1 MPRIKDIVD
10 EALEIVFKKLKVEPL
25 MQESLMNTI
34 NLKAKNKVYYERRIN
49 QVDPAEAALKRKITA
64 EKSQQVKINLA
75 RFTDFEQTIL
85 RIVCKVNRIN
95 IEEFVKLCR
104 KREYVEARF
113 QFAAVL
119 LIQFHYTY
127 VKVGNLL
134 VKDHSTIIHAIRQ
147 HVDFYELLTSYK
159 VKYNQILN
167 AVDEEFPGMMNT
179 EVKSNVIVET
189 LDSNR
194 RRNRRKEI
202 HEKISE
208 YSR

>member
-25 MQESLMNTI
+25 MQESLMNTL

-49 QVDPAEAALKRKITA
+49 QVDPAEAALKRKISA

-147 HVDFYELLTSYK
+147 HVDFYELVSSYK

-179 EVKSNVIVET
+179 EVKANVIVET

-194 RRNRRKEI
+194 RRTRRKEI

>member
-34 NLKAKNKVYYERRIN
+34 NLKAKNKVYYQRRIN

-179 EVKSNVIVET
+179 EVKANVIVET

-194 RRNRRKEI
+194 RRTRRKEI

>member
-34 NLKAKNKVYYERRIN
+34 NLKAKNKVYYQRRIN

-75 RFTDFEQTIL
+75 RFTEFEQTIL

-194 RRNRRKEI
+194 RRTRRKEI

>member
-147 HVDFYELLTSYK
+147 HVDFYELLSSYK

-179 EVKSNVIVET
+179 EVKANVIVET

>member
-34 NLKAKNKVYYERRIN
+34 NLKAKNKVYYQRRIN
-49 QVDPAEAALKRKITA
+49 QVDPAEAALKRKISA

-75 RFTDFEQTIL
+75 RFTEFEQTIL

-194 RRNRRKEI
+194 RRTRRKEI

>member
-34 NLKAKNKVYYERRIN
+34 NLKAKNKVYYQRRIN

-147 HVDFYELLTSYK
+147 HVDFYELVSSYK

-179 EVKSNVIVET
+179 EVKANVIVET

-194 RRNRRKEI
+194 RRTRRKEI

>member
-25 MQESLMNTI
+25 MQESLMNTL

-49 QVDPAEAALKRKITA
+49 QVDPAEAALKRKISA

-147 HVDFYELLTSYK
+147 HVDFYELVSSYK

-194 RRNRRKEI
+194 RRTRRKEI

>member
-34 NLKAKNKVYYERRIN
+34 NLKAKNKVYYQRRIN

-127 VKVGNLL
+127 VKVGSLL

-194 RRNRRKEI
+194 RRTRRKEI

>member
-34 NLKAKNKVYYERRIN
+34 NLKAKNKVYYQRRIN

-194 RRNRRKEI
+194 RRTRRKEI

>member
-34 NLKAKNKVYYERRIN
+34 NLKAKNKVYYQRRIN

-127 VKVGNLL
+127 VKVGSLL

-179 EVKSNVIVET
+179 EVKANVIVET

-194 RRNRRKEI
+194 RRTRRKEI

>member
-34 NLKAKNKVYYERRIN
+34 NLKAKNKVYYQRRIN
-49 QVDPAEAALKRKITA
+49 QVDPAEAALKRKISA

-147 HVDFYELLTSYK
+147 HVDFYELVSSYK

-179 EVKSNVIVET
+179 EVKANVIVET

-194 RRNRRKEI
+194 RRTRRKEI

>member
-25 MQESLMNTI
+25 MQESLMNTL

-49 QVDPAEAALKRKITA
+49 QVDPAEAALKRKISA

-127 VKVGNLL
+127 VKVGSLL

-194 RRNRRKEI
+194 RRTRRKEI

>member
-34 NLKAKNKVYYERRIN
+34 NLKAKNKVYYQRRIN

-75 RFTDFEQTIL
+75 RFTEFEQTIL

-127 VKVGNLL
+127 VKVGSLL

-194 RRNRRKEI
+194 RRTRRKEI

>member
-34 NLKAKNKVYYERRIN
+34 NLKAKNKVYYQRRIN

-75 RFTDFEQTIL
+75 RFTEFEQTIL

-127 VKVGNLL
+127 VKVGSLL

-179 EVKSNVIVET
+179 EVKANVIVET

-194 RRNRRKEI
+194 RRTRRKEI